1 MPALSN
7 EQKRMSAA
15 GSAVAE
21 SGPAQRQ
28 DTKVAKPGTGRPKT
42 VWIDLENSP
51 HVPFFKPIMEALEGH
66 GHKVILTARDCFQV
80 CDLADL
86 FHMKYRRMGRH
97 YGKHTLAKATGLGLR
112 VLQMSPIAAFE
123 RPALSLS
130 HGSRSHVIVSSL
142 FRIPSMIIFDYEHS
156 SWIRGFKPTYVMA
169 PEVIARESI
178 CSKGIPDERLMQYK
192 GIKEDVYA
200 PSFKPAPG
208 LRQQLG
214 IKDSD
219 LVVTIRPPAT
229 EAHYHNPEAEA
240 LLTAVFQL
248 LGSRSD
254 VKIVVV
260 PRTPKQ
266 GTDLRAQ
273 FPAMF
278 ERKQVIIPEHVVD
291 GLDLIWCSDLVI
303 SGGGTMNRE
312 AAALGVP
319 VYSIFRGTIGAVDHY
334 LQAQGRLVLL
344 ESAADVKSKVKVE
357 RRPRSE
363 RPEHGDSPALQT
375 IVQHV
380 LSILD
385 AQDAK

>member
-1 MPALSN
+1 MPVLTNEKQALSASSRTTAP
-7 EQKRMSAA
+7 QKTQNSGKKATQS
-15 GSAVAE
+15 GS
-21 SGPAQRQ
+21 GR
-28 DTKVAKPGTGRPKT
+28 AKTI
-42 VWIDLENSP
+42 WIDLENSP
-51 HVPFFKPIMEALEGH
+51 HVPFFKPIIEALENH

-97 YGKHTLAKATGLGLR
+97 FGKNTLAKAAGLGLR
-112 VLQMSPIAAFE
+112 VAQMSPIALFE

-142 FRIPSMIIFDYEHS
+142 FRVPSMIIFDYEHS

-169 PEVIARESI
+169 PEVIAREAI

-200 PSFKPAPG
+200 PSFKPTPG
-208 LRQQLG
+208 LGQQLG
-214 IKDSD
+214 IQDSD

-240 LLTAVFQL
+240 LLTSVFEL
-248 LGSRSD
+248 LGSYSD

-266 GTDLRAQ
+266 GTDLHAQ

-278 ERKQVIIPEHVVD
+278 ERKQVIIPDHVVD

-319 VYSIFRGTIGAVDHY
+319 VYSIFRGTIGAVDRY
-334 LQAQGRLVLL
+334 LAAQGRLVLL
-344 ESAADVKSKVKVE
+344 ESVADVKSKIRVV
-357 RRPRSE
+357 RRPRVD
-363 RPEHGDSPALQT
+363 RPEHIDSPALET
-375 IVQHV
+375 IVAHV
-380 LSILD
+380 LSVLD
-385 AQDAK
+385 SQDAK